1 MKCHL
6 GSVNPWRFDRGGKHW
21 VRQVFRRCQV
31 LGRVPDWSQGW
42 LLFWSFSWLISLD
55 IKTMGKLVDI
65 MFSTWLDYKGIL
77 WQVFEPWMKNSEVRK
92 QEGLRK
98 PVSLVEACEI
108 LGDSKNLQD
117 NAEAK
122 LKVCSDSANC
132 THCNFYIKG
141 AGRCCCL
148 RPEDDQ
154 SPGGGWEG
162 INLDPSLIFWD
173 SRISLNQE

>member
-1 MKCHL
+1 
-6 GSVNPWRFDRGGKHW
+6 
-21 VRQVFRRCQV
+21 
-31 LGRVPDWSQGW
+31 
-42 LLFWSFSWLISLD
+42 
-55 IKTMGKLVDI
+55 
-65 MFSTWLDYKGIL
+65 
-77 WQVFEPWMKNSEVRK
+77 MKNSEVRK

-122 LKVCSDSANC
+122 LKVCSGSAYGA
-132 THCNFYIKG
+132 HYDFHIKG

-154 SPGGGWEG
+154 PPGGGWEG
-162 INLDPSLIFWD
+162 INPDLSSIF
-173 SRISLNQE
+173 